1 MLSLLAID
9 CRTPAPERWF
19 FTLCLGFMGPSED
32 LMEALAPAAGKM
44 HKPMSFCLQV
54 QGFPGVLFWTQT
66 ITSLSPP
73 ALYLPTVSPSPFSP
87 NLTKFCGF
95 Y

>member
-1 MLSLLAID
+1 M
-9 CRTPAPERWF
+9 
-19 FTLCLGFMGPSED
+19 GFMGPSED
-32 LMEALAPAAGKM
+32 LMEALAPAPGKM

-66 ITSLSPP
+66 ITCLSPP